1 MYRFVIEHPRWISPN
16 RLAMLDPRAGAD
28 KGRIYR
34 LVPEGRPLRAVP
46 RLDTLATRDL
56 AAALDSPNGTL
67 RDNVQRLLVDRLDL
81 GAAPILE
88 SLARTSTRPDV
99 RAQAICTLQGMGVLE
114 PSLLLHSL
122 RDAHPGVRRQAVR
135 LSEPWL
141 GKDVALGRALIALAD
156 DPEVTVR
163 YQLALSLGEWTAP
176 DAGRA
181 LGQIAVKDGTDAWVR
196 AAVLSSSVPHAASVL
211 EHVVRSAGAGD
222 ISSAIIEP
230 LIATLTATNDRRAI
244 TRALAVVGGPDVGEA
259 AKPVLWR
266 LGAAA
271 ELLDSSRDQTLV
283 EEPAVKALIA
293 SARKLAVDPAT
304 PPDSRLV
311 ALRLLGRV
319 PADRSADREL
329 IARQLDPTE
338 SVEVQLAA
346 VQALARLEDRP
357 SAEAVVT
364 RGQDWDRPSAPA
376 LLTQ

>member
-1 MYRFVIEHPRWISPN
+1 M
-16 RLAMLDPRAGAD
+16 
-28 KGRIYR
+28 
-34 LVPEGRPLRAVP
+34 
-46 RLDTLATRDL
+46 
-56 AAALDSPNGTL
+56 
-67 RDNVQRLLVDRLDL
+67 
-81 GAAPILE
+81 
-88 SLARTSTRPDV
+88 
-99 RAQAICTLQGMGVLE
+99 
-114 PSLLLHSL
+114 
-122 RDAHPGVRRQAVR
+122 
-135 LSEPWL
+135 
-141 GKDVALGRALIALAD
+141 
-156 DPEVTVR
+156 
-163 YQLALSLGEWTAP
+163 
-176 DAGRA
+176 
-181 LGQIAVKDGTDAWVR
+181 R

-211 EHVVRSAGAGD
+211 EHVVRSAGPGD
-222 ISSAIIEP
+222 ISSAMIEP

-244 TRALAVVGGPDVGEA
+244 ARALAVVGGPDVGEA

-293 SARKLAVDPAT
+293 SARKLAVDPAA
-304 PPDSRLV
+304 PPNSRLV

-364 RGQDWDRPSAPA
+364 RWPGLGPSVRSGALDAMLARPGSTEV
-376 LLTQ
+376 LLTALEQRRLDPAAIDAAHREQLFSKGPDALRQRASKVFGSLAIGPRQTVLKSFATATTLHGDSERGKKVFQRICAACHQLGGIGHEVGPDLAALTDTVSRGLADRRARPEPRGRCPIRRLLRRSERRPRAYRPDRRRDRQRHHVEASGGSDRRDPAYGPGRRCQRRENR